1 MNEENCWR
9 EIMQKREGGGG
20 ELKRGKV
27 IPRESEREREGRYGE
42 EEEEED
48 ILTIGDGNVG
58 VIK

>member
-1 MNEENCWR
+1 MP
-9 EIMQKREGGGG
+9 KREGGGG

-27 IPRESEREREGRYGE
+27 IPRESERERERGKVTEREGRYG
-42 EEEEED
+42 EEEED